1 MSEDKNK
8 LTPEE
13 QKMAKALETKD
24 AINNPKVESTDE
36 QASNIEDAITEGGL
50 GKVNMGNFTPEKA
63 QSTDS
68 ALGWHILDQE
78 TLPSKGKFYPKDSVI
93 KIRSAK
99 AAEIRH
105 FSTMDE
111 NNYIDMEE
119 KLNSIVETCMQI
131 TADKKRLS
139 WKDLLEEDRI
149 VVLLS
154 IRDLTFP
161 EPENKLVLKGK
172 TEKTKKQVD
181 VELAVK
187 NLVPSEIDEEIE
199 RYYSEKERTYVIKTR
214 SAGEVRMKPPT
225 IGVMQEI
232 TSYLKDRQEKDQ
244 DFDRAFI
251 QVLPYMQPDWRTL
264 GLSKIFQHE
273 VDYKAWDEKKF
284 MVIYRLAER
293 MKIGVSTT
301 LETTFEGELV
311 KAPLEFPGGIKS
323 LFIISDLAGELL

>member
-13 QKMAKALETKD
+13 QKMAKALEAKD

-68 ALGWHILDQE
+68 ALGWHVLDLT
-78 TLPSKGKFYPKDSVI
+78 TLPSQGKFYPVNAVI

-214 SAGEVRMKPPT
+214 SAG
-225 IGVMQEI
+225 
-232 TSYLKDRQEKDQ
+232 
-244 DFDRAFI
+244 
-251 QVLPYMQPDWRTL
+251 
-264 GLSKIFQHE
+264 
-273 VDYKAWDEKKF
+273 
-284 MVIYRLAER
+284 
-293 MKIGVSTT
+293 
-301 LETTFEGELV
+301 
-311 KAPLEFPGGIKS
+311 
-323 LFIISDLAGELL
+323 

>member
-1 MSEDKNK
+1 MSEDNNK
-8 LTPEE
+8 LTPQEE
-13 QKMAKALETKD
+13 KMAKALEAKD
-24 AINNPKVESTDE
+24 QINDRQVDSTDQE
-36 QASNIEDAITEGGL
+36 ASGIEAAVAAGGL
-50 GKVNMGNFTPEKA
+50 GKVNMSDFTPDRA
-63 QSTDS
+63 QSADS
-68 ALGWHILDQE
+68 ALGWHILDQS
-78 TLPSKGKFYPKDSVI
+78 TLPSMGKFYPKDSVI

-111 NNYIDMEE
+111 SNYIDMEE

-131 TADKKRLS
+131 TANNKRLS

-154 IRDLTFP
+154 VRDLTFP

-187 NLVPSEIDEEIE
+187 NLVATEIDEEIE
-199 RYYSEKERTYVIKTR
+199 RYYDEKERTYVIKTR
-214 SAGEVRMKPPT
+214 SAGEIRMKPPT

-232 TSYLKDRQEKDQ
+232 TAYLRDRQEKEL

-251 QVLPYMQPDWRTL
+251 QVLPYLQPDWRTL
-264 GLSKIFQHE
+264 NLSKIFQHE
-273 VDYKAWDEKKF
+273 VEYKAWDEKKF

-293 MKIGVSTT
+293 MKIGVATT
-301 LETTFEGELV
+301 LETTFDGELV
-311 KAPLEFPGGIKS
+311 KAPLDFPGGIKS